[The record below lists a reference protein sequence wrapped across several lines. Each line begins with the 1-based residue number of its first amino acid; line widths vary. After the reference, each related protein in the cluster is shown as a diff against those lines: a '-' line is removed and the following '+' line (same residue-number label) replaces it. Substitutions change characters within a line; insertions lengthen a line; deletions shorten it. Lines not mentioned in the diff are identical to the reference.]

1 MEDHAD
7 IPSQKSDMIDESQE
21 HVSHPIEA
29 PNADVVIPEPNVIH
43 QEPEVQKS
51 STEESTVMSE
61 KI

>member
-1 MEDHAD
+1 MEDLAE

-21 HVSHPIEA
+21 HVSHPIET
-29 PNADVVIPEPNVIH
+29 PNADVVITKPNVIH

-51 STEESTVMSE
+51 SVEESTVLSE